1 MFQQEYTAALA
12 GAVLTLTPIAG
23 RLAGPKPEPSSI
35 TVTFPSAAAV
45 PSYLKNKR
53 VEVTLSPRT

>member
-1 MFQQEYTAALA
+1 
-12 GAVLTLTPIAG
+12 VLTLTPIAG